1 MHYLLVGNGTA
12 HDLARASD
20 AADSIIQINGCR
32 HAAVLDADK
41 TRHIFIANMGETVSA
56 PLCRA
61 IKEQGALLGDATII
75 RGRNPLFYAA
85 KRAFLQA
92 QNWRLSLYDYQ
103 LTQSWKMLAKKWPI
117 ESVSLSSSMRLEYQ
131 LRRLGMAQDAMP
143 STGMIAYDWLLQRL
157 KPDDHLTVA
166 GFTFEGWPGHPWEIE
181 RELVL
186 SVGGTA

>member
-1 MHYLLVGNGTA
+1 
-12 HDLARASD
+12 
-20 AADSIIQINGCR
+20 
-32 HAAVLDADK
+32 
-41 TRHIFIANMGETVSA
+41 MGETVSA

-103 LTQSWKMLAKKWPI
+103 LTQSWKMLAKKWPV

-157 KPDDHLTVA
+157 KPDDYLTVA

-181 RELVL
+181 RGLVL

>member
-56 PLCRA
+56 PLCMA

-75 RGRNPLFYAA
+75 RGRNPF
-85 KRAFLQA
+85 F
-92 QNWRLSLYDYQ
+92 
-103 LTQSWKMLAKKWPI
+103 T
-117 ESVSLSSSMRLEYQ
+117 
-131 LRRLGMAQDAMP
+131 RRNGRFCRRR
-143 STGMIAYDWLLQRL
+143 TG
-157 KPDDHLTVA
+157 
-166 GFTFEGWPGHPWEIE
+166 GFPFMTIN
-181 RELVL
+181 
-186 SVGGTA
+186 